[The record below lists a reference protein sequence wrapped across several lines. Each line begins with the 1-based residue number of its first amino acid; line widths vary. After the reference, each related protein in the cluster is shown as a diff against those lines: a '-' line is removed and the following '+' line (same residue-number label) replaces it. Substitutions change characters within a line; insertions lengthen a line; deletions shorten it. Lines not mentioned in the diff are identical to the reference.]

1 MVTFLVGGW
10 FFATPL
16 KNDERISWDDEI
28 PNYIDKNVPKH
39 QPEQ

>member
-16 KNDERISWDDEI
+16 KNDGRISWDDEI
-28 PNYIDKNVPKH
+28 PNYI
-39 QPEQ
+39 Q